1 MREPAPKANRSSCWG
16 IASRSF
22 EPQVSNTKTWVRSAV
37 VWIGNGIFQSKI
49 WTYMHKIEKIKN
61 TWKKIKK
68 YEKNIKRQISKNL
81 TKSENISKNLKKIS
95 KNLKM
100 SLMLFFKRGFA
111 RLGSVLHIFL
121 DHRKSQKI
129 SKYLKISQICWKKR
143 KKQETNKIKLT
154 QPYNNFAEASGRI
167 AAQLSAVIIFPCVVK
182 CWASMMKGFK
192 THLLVTWCIAMY
204 CLVTTGRSQS
214 K

>member
-1 MREPAPKANRSSCWG
+1 M
-16 IASRSF
+16 
-22 EPQVSNTKTWVRSAV
+22 
-37 VWIGNGIFQSKI
+37 
-49 WTYMHKIEKIKN
+49 
-61 TWKKIKK
+61 KK
-68 YEKNIKRQISKNL
+68 YEKNIFKKISKNL
-81 TKSENISKNLKKIS
+81 TKSEKISTNMTKSEKIS

-121 DHRKSQKI
+121 DHRKSQNI
-129 SKYLKISQICWKKR
+129 SKYLKIAGKKKKKTR
-143 KKQETNKIKLT
+143 KKQIKLT

-167 AAQLSAVIIFPCVVK
+167 AAQLSAIIIFPCVVK